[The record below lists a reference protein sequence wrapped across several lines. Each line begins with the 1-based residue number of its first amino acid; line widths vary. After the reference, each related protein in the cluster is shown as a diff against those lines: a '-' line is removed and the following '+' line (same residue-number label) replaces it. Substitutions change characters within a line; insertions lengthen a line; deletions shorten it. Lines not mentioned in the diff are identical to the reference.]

1 VSDVTAHAPTRATGN
16 VLGLM
21 RSSAVLGGAVLAT
34 NLLNGLFAVV
44 MVRTLEPRSFSL
56 MNALFTVILMS
67 GVPTLALQAGVAR
80 GMARRLAAGEEAD
93 ASALLRKAMLLVLRW
108 EGITI
113 VVVAFA
119 VYPLARLLH
128 VENAA
133 PAVATAAAIAVGVIL
148 PVGFGALQAQER
160 FAALSGLQL
169 LYAVLKFGGGIAL
182 AQAGFGVT
190 GVMVGIFVAT
200 TATVG
205 VAGWLLRETLAL
217 GRGLHAAA
225 DGARG
230 LVGDSGLAA
239 ASLTLWTA
247 AAYLDQ
253 IAARLALS
261 HHSAGVLQ
269 AASAATRLVFAVPV
283 IATTVLFPRV
293 ASLGDAVKEREH
305 LLLGVRFVALFAS
318 IGTAAAFLIPDTL
331 IKVLGPK
338 YQGGAPL
345 LGPLALTMSLFAVG
359 YVYTVHF
366 VALGRRGFTYVL
378 GGVFLLEI
386 ALFVVA
392 HGSPAEIVAGELVAA
407 AVLVVCGELYD
418 RARASSD

>member
-1 VSDVTAHAPTRATGN
+1 
-16 VLGLM
+16 
-21 RSSAVLGGAVLAT
+21 
-34 NLLNGLFAVV
+34 
-44 MVRTLEPRSFSL
+44 
-56 MNALFTVILMS
+56 
-67 GVPTLALQAGVAR
+67 
-80 GMARRLAAGEEAD
+80 MARRLAAGEAAD

-108 EGITI
+108 EGVTI
-113 VVVAFA
+113 LVVAFA

-169 LYAVLKFGGGIAL
+169 LYAVLKFGGGVAL

-190 GVMVGIFVAT
+190 GVMIGIFVAT

-239 ASLTLWTA
+239 VSLTLWTG

-253 IAARLALS
+253 IAARLALP

-305 LLLGVRFVALFAS
+305 LVLGIRFVALFAS

-345 LGPLALTMSLFAVG
+345 LGPLALTMSLFAIG

-366 VALGRRGFTYVL
+366 VALGRRGFTFVL
-378 GGVFLLEI
+378 GGALLLEI
-386 ALFVVA
+386 TLFGVA
-392 HGSPAEIVAGELVAA
+392 HGSRGEIVAGELVAA

-418 RARASSD
+418 RARAST